1 MAIIN
6 VALSD
11 TFDQWRTKTNTLGT
25 NQGDLASLDAGFAGS
40 DLVSCLNELRSGED
54 LTQLIL
60 GDSSGVGNNR
70 IKLGDSADMHLYH
83 DGSNSF
89 IEDTG
94 TGSLITR
101 ANRTRIQSDGG
112 ENQIECIANGT
123 VELYYDTSK
132 KLETTATGINVTG
145 EVDMDILKMPDVTSG
160 NILIADGGSY
170 QEQNL
175 TGDATLTHSGTL
187 TIANDAVNAAK
198 IAAGAVGASEIAAG
212 AVGASEIADGSIT
225 STEFSSA
232 VTLQIK
238 NSSGTVLKTLRSP
251 GS

>member
-25 NQGDLASLDAGFAGS
+25 NQGDLANLDAGFAGS

-70 IKLGDSADMHLYH
+70 IKLGDSADLQIYH
-83 DGSNSF
+83 SGTNSN
-89 IEDTG
+89 IDDLG
-94 TGSLITR
+94 TGSL
-101 ANRTRIQSDGG
+101 
-112 ENQIECIANGT
+112 QISSNGT
-123 VELYYDTSK
+123 GILLNKGGSETMAKFLTDGAVELYYDNNQMMA
-132 KLETTATGINVTG
+132 TTAAGINVIG
-145 EVDMDILKMPDVTSG
+145 EVDMNTLKMPDNTAGKVLVGDGTSYEEV
-160 NILIADGGSY
+160 AVS
-170 QEQNL
+170 
-175 TGDATLTHSGTL
+175 GDATLASSGAL
-187 TIANDAVNAAK
+187 TIGTGAVTSAK
-198 IAAGAVGASEIAAG
+198 IADNTIVS
-212 AVGASEIADGSIT
+212 AD
-225 STEFSSA
+225 FNSA

-238 NSSGTVLKTLRSP
+238 DSSGNVLKTLRSP

>member
-25 NQGDLASLDAGFAGS
+25 NQGDLANLDAGFAGS

-70 IKLGDSADMHLYH
+70 IKLGDSADLQIYHSGSNSNIDDLGNGDLRITTNGTGIMLNKGGSENMAKFLTDGAVELYH
-83 DGSNSF
+83 DN
-89 IEDTG
+89 T
-94 TGSLITR
+94 
-101 ANRTRIQSDGG
+101 
-112 ENQIECIANGT
+112 
-123 VELYYDTSK
+123 K
-132 KLETTATGINVTG
+132 KLETTAAGVQ
-145 EVDMDILKMPDVTSG
+145 VDGHVVATTVDISHALIMADVTPG
-160 NILIADGGSY
+160 KILIADNTSY
-170 QEQNL
+170 QEQAVS
-175 TGDATLTHSGTL
+175 GDATLASSGAL
-187 TIANDAVNAAK
+187 TIGTGAVTSAK
-198 IAAGAVGASEIAAG
+198 IADNTIVS
-212 AVGASEIADGSIT
+212 ADFN
-225 STEFSSA
+225 ST
-232 VTLQIK
+232 VTLNIK

>member
-25 NQGDLASLDAGFAGS
+25 NQGDLANLDAGFAGS

-83 DGSNSF
+83 DGTNSA
-89 IEDTG
+89 ITNS
-94 TGSLITR
+94 TGSLFIKGDD
-101 ANRTRIQSDGG
+101 IQLRSASD
-112 ENQIECIANGT
+112 EVYLQASANGA
-123 VELYYDTSK
+123 VDLK
-132 KLETTATGINVTG
+132 HNNNQKLATTADGVNVTG
-145 EVDMDILKMPDVTSG
+145 EVDMDTLKMPDNTAGKILVGDSTSYEEV
-160 NILIADGGSY
+160 AVS
-170 QEQNL
+170 
-175 TGDATLTHSGTL
+175 GDATLASSGAL
-187 TIANDAVNAAK
+187 TIGTGAVTSAK
-198 IAAGAVGASEIAAG
+198 IADNTIVS
-212 AVGASEIADGSIT
+212 AD
-225 STEFSSA
+225 FSST
-232 VTLQIK
+232 VTLNIK

>member
-1 MAIIN
+1 MAVIN
-6 VALSD
+6 VALTD

-25 NQGDLASLDAGFAGS
+25 NQGDLANLDAGFAGS

-70 IKLGDSADMHLYH
+70 IKLGDSADLQIYH
-83 DGSNSF
+83 SGSNSH
-89 IEDTG
+89 IDDLG
-94 TGSLITR
+94 TGDLRMS
-101 ANRTRIQSDGG
+101 S
-112 ENQIECIANGT
+112 NGT
-123 VELYYDTSK
+123 GIILSKGGSETMAKFLTDGAVELYNNNNLRLTTTTGGVDIAGSIAVSASVTLGDTF
-132 KLETTATGINVTG
+132 V
-145 EVDMDILKMPDVTSG
+145 MPDVTAG
-160 NILIADGGSY
+160 KILIADNTSY
-170 QEQNL
+170 QEQAVS
-175 TGDATLTHSGTL
+175 GDATLASSGAL

-198 IAAGAVGASEIAAG
+198 IAAG

-232 VTLQIK
+232 VTLNIK

>member
-25 NQGDLASLDAGFAGS
+25 NQGDLANLDAGFAGS

-70 IKLGDSADMHLYH
+70 IKLGDSADLQIYH
-83 DGSNSF
+83 SGSNSN
-89 IEDTG
+89 IDDLG
-94 TGSLITR
+94 TGDLRITTNG
-101 ANRTRIQSDGG
+101 AGIMLNKGGSENMAKFLTDG
-112 ENQIECIANGT
+112 A
-123 VELYYDTSK
+123 VELYYNNNQMMA
-132 KLETTATGINVTG
+132 TTAAGINVIG
-145 EVDMDILKMPDVTSG
+145 EVDMNTLKMPDNTAGKVLVGDGTSYEEV
-160 NILIADGGSY
+160 AVS
-170 QEQNL
+170 
-175 TGDATLTHSGTL
+175 GDATLASSGAL
-187 TIANDAVNAAK
+187 TIGTGAVTSAK
-198 IAAGAVGASEIAAG
+198 IADNTIVS
-212 AVGASEIADGSIT
+212 ADFN
-225 STEFSSA
+225 ST
-232 VTLQIK
+232 VTLNIK

>member
-6 VALSD
+6 VALTD

-25 NQGDLASLDAGFAGS
+25 NQGDLANLDAGFTAT
-40 DLVSCLNELRSGED
+40 DLVGAINEIKTGED

-70 IKLGDSADMHLYH
+70 IKLGATADMQIFH
-83 DGSNSF
+83 DGSQSKITNS
-89 IEDTG
+89 TG
-94 TGSLITR
+94 ILQLVGDQIGLYS
-101 ANRTRIQSDGG
+101 AGG
-112 ENQIECIANGT
+112 ENMLFATGDGSVQLFHNNIN
-123 VELYYDTSK
+123 
-132 KLETTATGINVTG
+132 KLETTATGITVSG
-145 EVDMDILKMPDVTSG
+145 DIATSDNTSG
-160 NILIADGGSY
+160 KILVANGTKFDSVLIS
-170 QEQNL
+170 
-175 TGDATLTHSGTL
+175 GDASIASNGSL
-187 TIANDAVNAAK
+187 TIATDAITAGK
-198 IAAGAVGASEIAAG
+198 IQANAVGASEIAAG

>member
-25 NQGDLASLDAGFAGS
+25 NQGDLANLDAGFAGS

-70 IKLGDSADMHLYH
+70 IKLGDSADLQIYH
-83 DGSNSF
+83 SGSNSN
-89 IEDTG
+89 IDDLG
-94 TGSLITR
+94 TGDLRIT
-101 ANRTRIQSDGG
+101 T
-112 ENQIECIANGT
+112 NGT
-123 VELYYDTSK
+123 GITLTKGGSENMAKFLTDGAVELYHNNVK
-132 KLETTATGINVTG
+132 KLETTAIGITVSGSVALTDN
-145 EVDMDILKMPDVTSG
+145 TSG
-160 NILIADGGSY
+160 KTLVANGTSFEAISIS
-170 QEQNL
+170 
-175 TGDATLTHSGTL
+175 GDATLASNGAL

-198 IAAGAVGASEIAAG
+198 IVAGAVGTSEIAN
-212 AVGASEIADGSIT
+212 GSIT

-232 VTLQIK
+232 VTLNIK

>member
-70 IKLGDSADMHLYH
+70 IKLGDGTDMQIYHDGTNSNITNQTGFLYVVSDSLQLRSASDERYLAAVANGAVSLYH
-83 DGSNSF
+83 D
-89 IEDTG
+89 D
-94 TGSLITR
+94 
-101 ANRTRIQSDGG
+101 A
-112 ENQIECIANGT
+112 
-123 VELYYDTSK
+123 K

-145 EVDMDILKMPDVTSG
+145 EVDMDTLKMPDLTAG
-160 NILIADGGSY
+160 KMLIADGTSY
-170 QEQNL
+170 QEV
-175 TGDATLTHSGTL
+175 TMSGDASIASGGSL
-187 TIANDAVNAAK
+187 TIAT
-198 IAAGAVGASEIAAG
+198 GAV
-212 AVGASEIADGSIT
+212 T
-225 STEFSSA
+225 STKIQDNTIVSA
-232 VTLQIK
+232 DFNNTVTLNIK

>member
-25 NQGDLASLDAGFAGS
+25 NQGDLANLDAGFAGS

-70 IKLGDSADMHLYH
+70 IKLGDSADLQIYH
-83 DGSNSF
+83 NGTNS
-89 IEDTG
+89 IINDSG
-94 TGSLITR
+94 TGGI
-101 ANRTRIQSDGG
+101 RIQAGP
-112 ENQIECIANGT
+112 QIVFTNAADTETYAKFNDNGA
-123 VELYYDTSK
+123 VELRHDNDIKIT
-132 KLETTATGINVTG
+132 TTADGVNVTG
-145 EVDMDILKMPDVTSG
+145 EVDMDTLKMPDNTAG
-160 NILIADGGSY
+160 KILVGDGTSY
-170 QEQNL
+170 QEVAIS
-175 TGDATLTHSGTL
+175 GDATLASNGAITVTNINSL
-187 TIANDAVNAAK
+187 T
-198 IAAGAVGASEIAAG
+198 
-212 AVGASEIADGSIT
+212 
-225 STEFSSA
+225 SSNFDSP
-232 VTLQIK
+232 VTLNIK

>member
-70 IKLGDSADMHLYH
+70 IKLGDSADLQIFHDSTDSFISNTTGTLVVRSSSAGTIEFRDQSAQVLAQFNDNSDVKLYH
-83 DGSNSF
+83 NDSVK
-89 IEDTG
+89 
-94 TGSLITR
+94 IT
-101 ANRTRIQSDGG
+101 
-112 ENQIECIANGT
+112 
-123 VELYYDTSK
+123 
-132 KLETTATGINVTG
+132 TTADGVNVTG
-145 EVDMDILKMPDVTSG
+145 EVDMDTLKMPDNTAGKILVGDGTSYEEV
-160 NILIADGGSY
+160 AVS
-170 QEQNL
+170 
-175 TGDATLTHSGTL
+175 GDATLASSGAL
-187 TIANDAVNAAK
+187 TIGTGAVTSSK
-198 IAAGAVGASEIAAG
+198 IADNTIVSGDFNSV
-212 AVGASEIADGSIT
+212 
-225 STEFSSA
+225 
-232 VTLQIK
+232 VTLQILD
-238 NSSGTVLKTLRSP
+238 SAGSVVKTLRTP